1 MLISPD
7 EVKTKAKSKENE
19 NYAFRTYLKMHA
31 DPRMKNY
38 FPDMTAVNAAIAA
51 KCIAA

>member
-7 EVKTKAKSKENE
+7 EVKAKAKSKENE

-31 DPRMKNY
+31 A
-38 FPDMTAVNAAIAA
+38 PD
-51 KCIAA
+51 